1 MHRRGS
7 LEQAEPPYLAAP
19 ARAQRLAYREQG
31 CRGPRAWRLILWN
44 GIRTV
49 KRGVKTAPAG
59 IRGIERITRVRER
72 HNELWPGNA
81 GNLVIDIV
89 GANSEVLDRCQ
100 KITNLLEKAFVVEKV
115 QRLGSPATALPA
127 VAAIDIWKTTPFIA
141 LLLLAGLQL
150 IPGDVYEAADVDG
163 AGKIRTFFSITLPL
177 LMPSILVAVII
188 RALDALRVFDLF
200 YVLFGQRPDT
210 TTMSIYVQE
219 QIIYFGKVG
228 YGSAVSVALLFIIAI
243 FIAIY
248 IMMSRWSVARS

>member
-1 MHRRGS
+1 MPPLSFPLWGRAGWGA
-7 LEQAEPPYLAAP
+7 QAALSSS
-19 ARAQRLAYREQG
+19 RSRQRSSQ
-31 CRGPRAWRLILWN
+31 
-44 GIRTV
+44 
-49 KRGVKTAPAG
+49 
-59 IRGIERITRVRER
+59 RVRR
-72 HNELWPGNA
+72 RSSSCNSAILPGYW
-81 GNLVIDIV
+81 
-89 GANSEVLDRCQ
+89 
-100 KITNLLEKAFVVEKV
+100 
-115 QRLGSPATALPA
+115 PA

-177 LMPSILVAVII
+177 LMPSILVAVVI

-248 IMMSRWSVARS
+248 ILMSRWSTARS